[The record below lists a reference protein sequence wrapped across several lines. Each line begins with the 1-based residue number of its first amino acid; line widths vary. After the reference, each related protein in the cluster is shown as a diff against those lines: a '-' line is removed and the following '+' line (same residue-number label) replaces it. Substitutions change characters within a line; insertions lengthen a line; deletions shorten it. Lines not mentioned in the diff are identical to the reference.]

1 MTEQLGLWPRPEAS
15 TPGAGEQPFRP
26 IQYLGSKARLVDEI
40 RRAVD
45 EADPARGPLLDV
57 FSGSGVVAATLGRDR
72 DVTAVDVQEY
82 ARVLGSALVAP
93 ARFGDGEVARLVAQ
107 ACSTVDR
114 LAATGLD
121 AVLAHERAATEALW
135 RGDPEP
141 LCEVVEEG
149 SIVVF
154 SCGEGPRAGALA
166 SALERAAT
174 APSDASL
181 TMTRCY
187 GGAYFGY
194 HQALVLDALLAAVR
208 ALAPGAERDT
218 GLAAVLGA
226 ASECVTSVGS
236 HFAQPVRP
244 RDRDGRPKV
253 PALRAVARRRERDVV
268 AVFADRLRRLAAVP
282 GAAHAARVVR
292 ADYQAFLRA
301 HDGPVGAVYA
311 DPPYTR
317 DHYSRFYH
325 VLETMARGDA
335 PELSTVTIGGVTSLS
350 RGLYRRDRHQSPFCI
365 RSEVPG
371 AFRALFAAVR
381 RLGAPLVV
389 SYSPY
394 TSGTAA
400 RPQPRLLTVTQVADL
415 AAESFGSVEVRS
427 AGRYAH
433 SKFNATRLNGH
444 RHRAAELF
452 LICRP

>member
-1 MTEQLGLWPRPEAS
+1 MTEQLGLWPGPRARTAAAEH
-15 TPGAGEQPFRP
+15 PFRP
-26 IQYLGSKARLVDEI
+26 IQYLGSKARLLGEI

-45 EADPARGPLLDV
+45 EADPAHGPALDI
-57 FSGSGVVAATLGRDR
+57 FSGSGVVAAALGRDR

-93 ARFGDGEVARLVAQ
+93 ARFTEGEVARLAGH
-107 ACSTVDR
+107 ARATGDR
-114 LAATGLD
+114 LAAGGVE
-121 AVLAHERAATEALW
+121 AVLAHERAATEALR

-141 LCEVVEEG
+141 LCAVVEDG

-154 SCGEGPRAGALA
+154 ASGEGPRAGALA
-166 SALERAAT
+166 TALAPAAA
-174 APSDASL
+174 APPDPAL
-181 TMTRCY
+181 TVTRYY

-194 HQALVLDALLAAVR
+194 RQALMLDGLLAAVR
-208 ALAPGAERDT
+208 ALPPGPERDT

-253 PALRAVARRRERDVV
+253 PALRALARRRERDVI
-268 AVFADRLRRLAAVP
+268 AIFADRLRRFAAVP
-282 GAAHAARVVR
+282 GAAHSARVVR
-292 ADYQAFLRA
+292 ADYEAFLRA
-301 HDGPVGAVYA
+301 HDAPVGVVYA

-335 PELSTVTIGGVTSLS
+335 PELSTVTIGGVTTLS

-381 RLGAPLVV
+381 RLDAPLVV

-394 TSGTAA
+394 ASGTAA
-400 RPQPRLLTVTQVADL
+400 RPQPRLLTVMQVADL
-415 AAESFGSVEVRS
+415 AAESFRSVEVRS

-444 RHRAAELF
+444 RHQAAELF